1 MSLRTENA
9 IFCNRIVDH
18 SDSMKSDV
26 CISTYLRTHSAAPY
40 VFDSRRPDASQRRH
54 DGISGLRTELNR
66 KKDAARVAEAR
77 LMTFFSKLRSVDL
90 PRLKADD
97 SFNLIQE
104 ELERLTEHL
113 KQAKVNNVS
122 LNKAIAQHSANL
134 QILST

>member
-1 MSLRTENA
+1 
-9 IFCNRIVDH
+9 
-18 SDSMKSDV
+18 MKSDV

-90 PRLKADD
+90 PRLKTVTASEQSWSDRRIQVTLRADA
-97 SFNLIQE
+97 FG
-104 ELERLTEHL
+104 LE
-113 KQAKVNNVS
+113 
-122 LNKAIAQHSANL
+122 
-134 QILST
+134 QIDNQGVVVQLYPYKNI